1 MAGQIGQERSNQ
13 IVRHLKKVTIA
24 SQEIQ
29 PGEFK
34 EIKINIA
41 RLPSHTLIDTPIY
54 VSRALQD
61 GPVLALIAGM
71 HGDELNGMEIVRRIL
86 DLGLHKVKR
95 GTVVCMPV
103 INVYGFLNYSRE
115 VPDGK
120 DVNRSFPGRKTGS
133 LASRVAYY
141 LMHEVIPFIDCGIDF
156 HTGGAMR
163 ANYPQVRAVLRD
175 DGNLELANAFS
186 APFTIDMPFR
196 PNSLRKEAARKGKKI
211 IVYEGGES
219 LRFDPQAIEAGV
231 AGTLRLMKF
240 LNMIDSA
247 PEPSQENRIIW
258 NTSWVRAKHAGLFQP
273 NIQGGQLV
281 HRGEWLGSI
290 TDPFGEFKE
299 EVRATQT
306 GYVVGL
312 NNGPVINAG
321 DALIHLGMDNFCRLD
336 NNRES

>member
-1 MAGQIGQERSNQ
+1 
-13 IVRHLKKVTIA
+13 LKQVTIA
-24 SQEIQ
+24 NHEIKA
-29 PGEFK
+29 GEFK
-34 EIKINIA
+34 EININIA

-54 VSRALQD
+54 VSRSMKD

-86 DLGLHKVKR
+86 DQGLHKVKR

-120 DVNRSFPGRKTGS
+120 DVNRSFPGRRTGS

-141 LMHEVIPFIDCGIDF
+141 LMHDVIPFIDCGIDY

-163 ANYPQVRAVLRD
+163 ANYPQVRALLRD
-175 DGNLELANAFS
+175 DKNMELADAFC
-186 APFTIDMPFR
+186 APFTIDAPFR
-196 PNSLRKEAARKGKKI
+196 PNSLRKEASRKGKNI

-219 LRFDPQAIEAGV
+219 LRFDTAAIEEGV
-231 AGTLRLMKF
+231 AGTLRLMKH
-240 LNMIDSA
+240 LGMIDSA
-247 PEPSQENRIIW
+247 PEPKQQNKVIW
-258 NTSWVRAKHAGLFQP
+258 NTSWIRAKHAGLFQP
-273 NIQGGQLV
+273 SVQCGQLV
-281 HRGEWLGSI
+281 TRGQWVGTI

-299 EVRATQT
+299 EVKAFET
-306 GYVVGL
+306 GYVIGL

-321 DALIHLGMDNFCRLD
+321 DALMQLGMDNFCRLD
-336 NNRES
+336 NNNKMD

>member
-1 MAGQIGQERSNQ
+1 MKQITIGNQE
-13 IVRHLKKVTIA
+13 V
-24 SQEIQ
+24 Q

-34 EIKINIA
+34 EININIA

-54 VSRALQD
+54 VSRSPED

-86 DLGLHKVKR
+86 DRGLHKVHR
-95 GTVVCMPV
+95 GTVICMPI

-120 DVNRSFPGRKTGS
+120 DVNRSFPGKKNGS

-141 LMHEVIPFIDCGIDF
+141 LMQEVIPYIDCGVDF

-175 DGNLELANAFS
+175 ETNLRLANAFS
-186 APFTIDMPFR
+186 APFTIDAAFR
-196 PNSLRKEAARKGKKI
+196 PNSLRKEASRKGKKI

-219 LRFDPQAIEAGV
+219 LRFDPQAIEEGV
-231 AGTLRLMKF
+231 AGTLRLMKH

-247 PEPSQENRIIW
+247 PEPKEENRVIW
-258 NTSWVRAKHAGLFQP
+258 STSWVRAKHAGLFQP
-273 NIQGGQLV
+273 NIQCGQLV
-281 HRGEWLGSI
+281 HRGEWVGTI

-299 EVRATQT
+299 QVNASQT

-321 DALIHLGMDNFCRLD
+321 DALMQLGMDNFCRLD
-336 NNRES
+336 NHRFSGEE

>member
-1 MAGQIGQERSNQ
+1 
-13 IVRHLKKVTIA
+13 LKQVTIA
-24 SQEIQ
+24 NHEIKA
-29 PGEFK
+29 GEFR
-34 EIKINIA
+34 EININIA

-54 VSRALQD
+54 VSRSMKD

-86 DLGLHKVKR
+86 DQGLHKVKR

-120 DVNRSFPGRKTGS
+120 DVNRSFPGRRTGS

-141 LMHEVIPFIDCGIDF
+141 LMHEVIPFIDCGIDY

-163 ANYPQVRAVLRD
+163 ANYPQVRALLRD
-175 DGNLELANAFS
+175 DKNMELADAFC
-186 APFTIDMPFR
+186 APFTIDAPFR
-196 PNSLRKEAARKGKKI
+196 PNSLRKEASRKGKNI

-219 LRFDPQAIEAGV
+219 LRFDISAIEEGV
-231 AGTLRLMKF
+231 AGTLRLMKH
-240 LNMIDSA
+240 LGMIDSA
-247 PEPSQENRIIW
+247 PEPKEQNKVIW
-258 NTSWVRAKHAGLFQP
+258 NTSWIRAKHAGLFQP
-273 NIQGGQLV
+273 SVQCGQLV
-281 HRGEWLGSI
+281 TRGQWVGTI

-299 EVRATQT
+299 EVKAFET
-306 GYVVGL
+306 GYVIGL

-321 DALIHLGMDNFCRLD
+321 DALMQLGMDNFCRLD
-336 NNRES
+336 NNNKQD